1 MHWLAQFKEGQSSH
15 DTSNPLELP
24 DDDATSKVNLFYV
37 LHHHRNLIV
46 DQLPGWFQCLAAVSD
61 KYRCAERLKDFFHLR
76 MLQDCSLLD
85 TVSDVDRFIISF
97 LTSNDKMFMEL
108 SNTII
113 RMPRANFEQLCDP
126 DLMQLLPHDIL
137 GILSAECVTG
147 LFANT
152 S

>member
-24 DDDATSKVNLFYV
+24 DDDATSMVNLFYV
-37 LHHHRNLIV
+37 LHHHSNLIV